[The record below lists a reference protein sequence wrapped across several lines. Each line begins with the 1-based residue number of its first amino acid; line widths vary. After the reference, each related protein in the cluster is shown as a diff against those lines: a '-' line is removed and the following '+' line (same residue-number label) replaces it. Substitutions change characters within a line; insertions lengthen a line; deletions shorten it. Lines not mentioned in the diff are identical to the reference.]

1 MVTKLKPY
9 YEESQATY
17 DISDDF
23 FGLFLD
29 PNMVYTCA
37 YFKNDDMTLEEAQL
51 AKLDLGLDKLNLE
64 PGMTVLDVGCGWG
77 GALVRAVEKY
87 DVNVIGITLSRNHYE
102 RSKSRLAAIPTKR
115 RAEARLQGWE
125 EFDEHTDRI
134 ISFEAFDAFKKERWP
149 AFWDWAYEVLPNDS
163 RLLMH
168 SIFTH
173 PQSYWKEH
181 GIPITMS
188 DLRFLRFLGK
198 EIFPGGQMCGE
209 PDIVDNAQ
217 ASGFSLEQTQY
228 LQPHYARTLDMWAA
242 NLESNRERAIAIQS
256 EEVYDR
262 FMRYLTG
269 CAALFRKGICNVG
282 QFTFTKQR
290 DTPDLTAGLNCEV
303 SPFVNAGR
311 CSVIKFAPHG
321 LGG

>member
-1 MVTKLKPY
+1 MAKLKPY

-23 FGLFLD
+23 FALFLD

-37 YFKNDDMTLEEAQL
+37 YFERDDMTLAEAQL
-51 AKLDLGLDKLNLE
+51 AKLDLGLKKLDLE
-64 PGMTVLDVGCGWG
+64 PGMTLLDVGCGWG
-77 GALVRAVEKY
+77 GAVVRALETY
-87 DVNVIGITLSRNHYE
+87 DVNVIGITLSRNHYA
-102 RSKSRLAAIPTKR
+102 RTKDRLAAISTSR

-125 EFDEHTDRI
+125 EFDEPVDRI

-149 AFWDWAYEVLPNDS
+149 AFWDWAYKTLPDGS
-163 RLLMH
+163 RMLMH

-181 GIPITMS
+181 GIPITMT
-188 DLRFLRFLGK
+188 DLRFLHFLGK

-209 PDIVDNAQ
+209 SDIVDLSRE
-217 ASGFSLEQTQY
+217 SGFTLEQTQY
-228 LQPHYARTLDMWAA
+228 LQPHYARTLDIWAA
-242 NLESNRERAIAIQS
+242 NLEANRDRAIAIQS

-269 CAALFRKGICNVG
+269 CAGLFRKGISDVG
-282 QFTFTKQR
+282 QFTLTK
-290 DTPDLTAGLNCEV
+290 
-303 SPFVNAGR
+303 
-311 CSVIKFAPHG
+311 
-321 LGG
+321 